1 MRCILSWCSSLINA
15 NQKDS
20 RKLSFWK
27 CNNKL
32 MVIDLHSMVNAS
44 AKYSQNVSVVVH
56 DLLLTAAIQM
66 MLIVWCDL
74 VLNGIPHFE
83 KVFINS
89 CEHTRFFLGAVCVRK
104 DASMG
109 HLFLSCPHR
118 IISLRLCIRAYYFV
132 CIVAIDC
139 SCADRRYSLVRPRK
153 WLRSIFLW
161 PVWLSIFVHCS
172 HALSADS
179 KWM

>member
-1 MRCILSWCSSLINA
+1 
-15 NQKDS
+15 
-20 RKLSFWK
+20 
-27 CNNKL
+27 

-89 CEHTRFFLGAVCVRK
+89 CEHTRFFFGCCLCQKRCVYGTFVFELSTSYHFS
-104 DASMG
+104 ASMYTCL
-109 HLFLSCPHR
+109 LFRLHCCNRLQPCGQAIFIGASSKM
-118 IISLRLCIRAYYFV
+118 IAFDISLARVVVHFRPLFPCVISRFKMNVITSSQTIEISA
-132 CIVAIDC
+132 IV
-139 SCADRRYSLVRPRK
+139 RY
-153 WLRSIFLW
+153 
-161 PVWLSIFVHCS
+161 
-172 HALSADS
+172 
-179 KWM
+179 